1 MNNENK
7 TTNPFK
13 EAENEFNPL
22 DNNSDNMQDESSS
35 NNYDNRE
42 ESNNPYGNNPCSGIG
57 TDTPDE
63 YCYDELF
70 GCS

>member
-42 ESNNPYGNNPCSGIG
+42 ESNNLI
-57 TDTPDE
+57 T
-63 YCYDELF
+63 LK
-70 GCS
+70 